1 MPKVSFKEAVS
12 TDELQQVHA
21 LNHRVFAE
29 EIAQH
34 HTHPSGLLIDRFHD
48 SNRYFIAIG
57 DGRVMGMISANSG
70 PKFSITKRLPD
81 AIVLEHFLRP
91 LELRLLAILPQ
102 ERNRTILAGLLWQA
116 YDFAVSEGFSHLL
129 ISAIVEKE
137 SMYRKLGFNPLG
149 PAVSEAAVSFL
160 PMVMAIDEQA
170 ETQRRRV
177 QLHERRWHRGV
188 GRSGPISLMPGPVC
202 IHPRVARAFASPPVS
217 HRSLAFIDTYE
228 EVRLHLNRLLGG
240 MEVAIFPGGGTLAND
255 AIAANLKAIFGD
267 AEGLV
272 LTNGEFGE
280 RLANQAARADIKF
293 NQLQFSWGGSWSFPA
308 IEDAFNRK
316 PAWLWAAHLETSTGV
331 LNDIQTLLE
340 LAESASCVVALD
352 CVSSLGASPIADSR
366 HRLFLASGVSGK
378 SLGSY
383 AGLSFVYLSEECRE
397 RLANKLLRPSF
408 DLLRMH
414 QTRGPIATVPSSLV
428 LALDRALRDN
438 YGSLDAI
445 ASRYQEYQ
453 LLGKQ
458 TRHEMRIAG
467 LEPIAMDTIAA
478 PNITTFVL
486 PHPSF
491 AKTCLEIGYQIAHE
505 SPYLHSRGW
514 GQIATMGNITLQTL
528 APLFCIFRSKSIHV
542 GLSAGE
548 SY

>member
-1 MPKVSFKEAVS
+1 MPKVSFKEAGS
-12 TDELQQVHA
+12 AYELQQVHA

-34 HTHPSGLLIDRFHD
+34 YIHPSGLLIDRFHD
-48 SNRYFIAIG
+48 SNRYFIAVG
-57 DGRVMGMISANSG
+57 DGRVIGMISANTG

-81 AIVLEHFLRP
+81 AVVLEDFLRP

-102 ERNRTILAGLLWQA
+102 HRNRTVLTGLLWQA

-137 SMYRKLGFNPLG
+137 SMYRKLGFSPLG
-149 PAVSEAAVSFL
+149 TAVSEGAVSFI
-160 PMVMAIDEQA
+160 PMVMAISEQA
-170 ETQRRRV
+170 EIHRRRV

-188 GRSGPISLMPGPVC
+188 GRSEPISLMPGPVC
-202 IHPRVARAFASPPVS
+202 IHPRVARAFASSPIS
-217 HRSLAFIDTYE
+217 HRSPAFIDTYE

-240 MEVAIFPGGGTLAND
+240 MEVGIFPGGGTLAND
-255 AIAANLKAIFGD
+255 AIAANLKAIFGN
-267 AEGLV
+267 AKGLV

-280 RLANQAARADIKF
+280 RLSNQAARADLKF
-293 NQLQFSWGGSWSFPA
+293 NQLQFSWGASWPFPA
-308 IEDAFNRK
+308 IEEALDRK
-316 PAWLWAAHLETSTGV
+316 PAWLWAVHLETSTGV
-331 LNDIQTLLE
+331 LNDIRTLLE
-340 LAESASCVVALD
+340 LAETASCAVALD
-352 CVSSLGASPIADSR
+352 CVSSLGASPIVSSESP
-366 HRLFLASGVSGK
+366 LFLASGVSGK

-438 YGSLDAI
+438 YGSLEAI
-445 ASRYQEYQ
+445 TSRYQEYQ
-453 LLGKQ
+453 LLGKR
-458 TRHEMRIAG
+458 TRNEMRIAG
-467 LEPIAMDTIAA
+467 LEPLAMDKIAA

-486 PHPSF
+486 PDAF
-491 AKTCLEIGYQIAHE
+491 FVRNCLEAGYQIAHE
-505 SPYLHSRGW
+505 SPYLHSRNW
-514 GQIATMGNITLQTL
+514 GQIATMGNISLPSLT
-528 APLFCIFRSKSIHV
+528 PLFTSWGRDGSAARST
-542 GLSAGE
+542 
-548 SY
+548 